1 MEGNGMDYATLE
13 RRLQAEIEAVVAKN
27 EDVFSAVL
35 GVGNSNGDFYWE
47 GAAGTAYPDKT
58 VGMTPKTA
66 IFIASITKMYTGAA
80 TMILEEQGRLSLDDP
95 IAKFLPA
102 TLLDGLHRYKEHD
115 YTDQLRIYHLISQT
129 SGLPDYFLESP
140 KGGKSIY
147 DLIVA
152 GSDEEW
158 GVEDA
163 VRIAKNSLSPK
174 FPPEPK
180 ELETSGKKAY
190 YADTNY
196 QLLGVVVESVAQ
208 KPLGQVFAELIIEPL
223 ELSSTYLHGYTE
235 AQNKQKDPPANFYY
249 KTKPL
254 YLDKAMASFG
264 PDGGMVSNV
273 EDSLKFLRHFME
285 GKLFTHPMTLQRM
298 KRWKSIFSPFQYG
311 FGLMR
316 FKLPRIFSPF
326 SATPELIGHSGAS
339 SAFLF
344 QSDIGQLYIGGTLN
358 QLENQRRPVQ
368 LMLKI
373 IKMMGDEGSRT
384 LS

>member
-1 MEGNGMDYATLE
+1 
-13 RRLQAEIEAVVAKN
+13 
-27 EDVFSAVL
+27 
-35 GVGNSNGDFYWE
+35 
-47 GAAGTAYPDKT
+47 
-58 VGMTPKTA
+58 MTPDTP
-66 IFIASITKMYTGAA
+66 IFIASITKMYTAAA
-80 TMILEEQGRLSLDDP
+80 TMILEEQGLLSIDDP
-95 IAKFLPA
+95 ITKHLPG
-102 TLLDGLHRYKEHD
+102 TLLEGLHRYKGRD

-129 SGLPDYFLESP
+129 SGLPDYFLEKT

-147 DLIVA
+147 DRIVA

-158 GVEDA
+158 DVEDV
-163 VRIAKNSLSPK
+163 VRIARDNLSPK

-180 ELETSGKKAY
+180 EQETSGKKAY
-190 YADTNY
+190 YSDTNY
-196 QLLGVVVESVAQ
+196 QLLGVVIEAVAQ
-208 KPLGQVFAELIIEPL
+208 KPLGGIIAELITEPL
-223 ELSSTYLHGYTE
+223 ELSSTYMHSYPE
-235 AQNKQKDPPANFYY
+235 AQKNRENSPANIYF

-254 YLDKAMASFG
+254 FLDKAMTSFG
-264 PDGGMVSNV
+264 PDGGMVSKV

-285 GKLFTHPMTLQRM
+285 GKLFAQPSTLLRM
-298 KRWKSIFSPFQYG
+298 KSWRRIFSPFQYG

-344 QSDIGQLYIGGTLN
+344 RSESDQVEICGTLN

-373 IKMMGDEGSRT
+373 IKMMGDEGSRN